1 MDALYTAL
9 SGLIAD
15 TGALNQ
21 VAGNMANQM
30 NPGYLSQ
37 SGQTVDGIQQTVFR
51 VGGSGTTAI
60 GTVPS
65 GVVYTNSV
73 LTAPSAVQSTGVS
86 TDLAISGNGFFA
98 VKTATGTQYT
108 RNGAFSVNT
117 NGRIVNEDGGVL
129 LGQNQQPLVIN
140 PTQSFQV
147 ANDGTVSQNG
157 IAVGTIGLYQLPG
170 GSLRAGT
177 NGLYQT
183 NAKAVAAANASVVQ
197 GSLDGSNVSLNQ
209 SIQSLIQAQ
218 GSYQSLTTLVN
229 AESKRLSTAGG
240 LGVLA

>member
-37 SGQTVDGIQQTVFR
+37 IGQTVDGIQQTVFR
-51 VGGSGTTAI
+51 VGGSGTMAI

-86 TDLAISGNGFFA
+86 TDLAIAGNGFFA

-108 RNGAFSVNT
+108 RNGAFSVNP
-117 NGRIVNEDGGVL
+117 NGRIVNEGGGVL
-129 LGQNQQPLVIN
+129 LDQNQQPLVIN

-157 IAVGTIGLYQLPG
+157 IVVGTIGLYQLPG
-170 GSLRAGT
+170 ASLTSGT